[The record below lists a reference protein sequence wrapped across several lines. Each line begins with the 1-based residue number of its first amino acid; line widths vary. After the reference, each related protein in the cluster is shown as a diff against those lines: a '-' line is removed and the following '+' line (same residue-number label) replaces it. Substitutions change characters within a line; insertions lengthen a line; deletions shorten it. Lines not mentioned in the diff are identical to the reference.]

1 MATETT
7 DTGRLTIKGLLSDGI
22 YRTRE
27 RYTEAQIAEI
37 LDIAEKAGQAALRE
51 VRPDLVENV
60 AVTRLRRD
68 SDAGMCARV

>member
-1 MATETT
+1 M
-7 DTGRLTIKGLLSDGI
+7 
-22 YRTRE
+22 

-51 VRPDLVENV
+51 VRPDLADSV

>member
-7 DTGRLTIKGLLSDGI
+7 DTGRLTIKGLLSDGS

-51 VRPDLVENV
+51 VRPDLADQV

-68 SDAGMCARV
+68 EDAGR